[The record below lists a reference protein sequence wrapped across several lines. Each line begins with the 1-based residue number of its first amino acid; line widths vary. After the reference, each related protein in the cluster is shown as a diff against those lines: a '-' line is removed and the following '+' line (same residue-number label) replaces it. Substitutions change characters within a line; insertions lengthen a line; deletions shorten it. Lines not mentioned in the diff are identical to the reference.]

1 MLKPDRDDAQDNER
15 DDDAINVIMYF
26 WSIRRLEQNSIET
39 IPQFSDCT
47 LWLIDL
53 FNGRHAAPQ
62 PELLIQYHCSF
73 VTILI
78 TMKSSTVNKRPW
90 RIFI

>member
-1 MLKPDRDDAQDNER
+1 L
-15 DDDAINVIMYF
+15 
-26 WSIRRLEQNSIET
+26 RRT
-39 IPQFSDCT
+39 
-47 LWLIDL
+47 DL